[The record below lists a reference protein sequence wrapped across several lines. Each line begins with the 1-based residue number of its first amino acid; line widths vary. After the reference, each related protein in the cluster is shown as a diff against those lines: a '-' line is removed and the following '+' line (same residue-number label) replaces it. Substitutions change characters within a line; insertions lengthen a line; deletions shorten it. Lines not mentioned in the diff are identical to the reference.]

1 MLEQLDKPR
10 RDLTGDSMW
19 AKINWGALSV
29 VVVWG
34 IGTVAAKFLLGVFSP
49 AGFLCLRNLVGG
61 LILLTV
67 VALLRPGLWR
77 SLRVSFLPLL
87 GLGVLMGVQM
97 LSFFSGL
104 SLTYANEAML
114 VFSTAPVWT
123 GVIVT
128 IAGLEVMCSRNWAGF
143 FIALGGVT
151 LVVLGAGTTSSSV
164 APARI
169 TGDLIMLASAVL
181 FGVYMILSRPLMQR
195 HGTLVVTAVAMV
207 LSNVVLVPVGLGE
220 LIATPW
226 MQLTSLHWALLAYTI
241 CVGVGYGMIMWY
253 RSVRLEGATRTIVYQ
268 YLVPIVTLAAAVAF
282 LHEQPTRW
290 QLAGIAVT
298 MGGVYFAIQR
308 PGSPQSGP
316 VAQK

>member
-34 IGTVAAKFLLGVFSP
+34 MSAVAVKFLLGIFSP
-49 AGFLCLRNLVGG
+49 AGYQCLRNLVGG
-61 LILLTV
+61 FILLTV
-67 VALLRPGLWR
+67 VVLLRSGLRR

-87 GLGVLMGVQM
+87 GLGALMGVQM
-97 LSFFSGL
+97 LGFVIGL
-104 SLTYANEAML
+104 DLTYANEAML
-114 VFSTAPVWT
+114 VFSTAPIWT
-123 GVIVT
+123 GVIVA
-128 IAGLEVMCSRNWAGF
+128 IAGLEVMYPRNWTGF
-143 FIALGGVT
+143 FIALGGVAM
-151 LVVLGAGTTSSSV
+151 VVLGAGTISSTV

-169 TGDLIMLASAVL
+169 TGDLIMLASAGL
-181 FGVYMILSRPLMQR
+181 YGVYMILSRPLMQR

-220 LIATPW
+220 LISTPW
-226 MQLTSLHWALLAYTI
+226 MQLTSLHWVLLAYTI
-241 CVGVGYGMIMWY
+241 CIGVGYGMIMWY
-253 RSVRLEGATRTIVYQ
+253 RSVRLVGAARTIVYQ

-298 MGGVYFAIQR
+298 LGGVYFAGQR
-308 PGSPQSGP
+308 PGPLQPGP
-316 VAQK
+316 VAQE

>member
-10 RDLTGDSMW
+10 HALTDSQAW
-19 AKINWGALSV
+19 GKVNWPALSV

-34 IGTVAAKFLLGVFSP
+34 TGTVALKFLMGVFSP
-49 AGFLCLRNLVGG
+49 PGLLCLRNLVGG

-67 VALLRPGLWR
+67 VALLRPGLRR
-77 SLRVSFLPLL
+77 SLRVSFFPLL

-97 LSFFSGL
+97 LSFYIGL
-104 SLTYANEAML
+104 DLTYANEAML
-114 VFSTAPVWT
+114 VFSTAPLWT
-123 GVIVT
+123 GLIVA
-128 IAGLEVMCSRNWAGF
+128 IAGLEVMCPRNWAGF
-143 FIALGGVT
+143 FIALGGVA

-181 FGVYMILSRPLMQR
+181 YGVYMILSRPLMQR
-195 HGTLVVTAVAMV
+195 HGTLVVTAVAIV
-207 LSNVVLVPVGLGE
+207 LSNVVLVPVGLSE

-226 MQLTSLHWALLAYTI
+226 IQLTSLHWGLVAYNI
-241 CVGVGYGMIMWY
+241 CVGLGYGMIMWY
-253 RSVRLEGATRTIVYQ
+253 RSVRLVGAARTIVYQ

-298 MGGVYFAIQR
+298 LVGVYFASQR
-308 PGSPQSGP
+308 RDSPQPGP

>member
-1 MLEQLDKPR
+1 MLEQLDKPQHA
-10 RDLTGDSMW
+10 LTDSQAW
-19 AKINWGALSV
+19 AKVNWPALSV

-49 AGFLCLRNLVGG
+49 AGFLCLRNLAGG
-61 LILLTV
+61 LILLTAV
-67 VALLRPGLWR
+67 VLLRRGLRR
-77 SLRVSFLPLL
+77 SLRVSFFPLL
-87 GLGVLMGVQM
+87 GLGVLMSVQN
-97 LSFFSGL
+97 LSFFGAL
-104 SLTYANEAML
+104 NLTYANEAML
-114 VFSTAPVWT
+114 VFSTSPVWT
-123 GVIVT
+123 GLIVA
-128 IAGLEVMCSRNWAGF
+128 IAGLEVMSPRNWVGF
-143 FIALGGVT
+143 FIALGGVA

-181 FGVYMILSRPLMQR
+181 YGVYMILSRPLMQR

-226 MQLTSLHWALLAYTI
+226 MQLTSLHWVLLAYTI
-241 CVGVGYGMIMWY
+241 FVGIGYGMIMWY
-253 RSVRLEGATRTIVYQ
+253 RSVRLVGAARTIVYQ

-298 MGGVYFAIQR
+298 LGGVYFASHR
-308 PGSPQSGP
+308 PGSPEARP

>member
-10 RDLTGDSMW
+10 HALTDSQAW
-19 AKINWGALSV
+19 GKVNWPALSV

-34 IGTVAAKFLLGVFSP
+34 TGTVAVKFLLGIFSP
-49 AGFLCLRNLVGG
+49 AGFLCLRNLTVG

-67 VALLRPGLWR
+67 VALLRPALRR
-77 SLRVSFLPLL
+77 SLRVSFFPLL

-97 LSFFSGL
+97 LGFVIGL
-104 SLTYANEAML
+104 DLTYANEAML

-123 GVIVT
+123 GVIVAV
-128 IAGLEVMCSRNWAGF
+128 AGLEVMDWRNWAGF
-143 FIALGGVT
+143 FIALSGVA

-164 APARI
+164 ASARI

-181 FGVYMILSRPLMQR
+181 YGVYMILSRPLMQR
-195 HGTLVVTAVAMV
+195 HGTLIVTAVAVV
-207 LSNVVLVPVGLGE
+207 LSNVVLVPVGLSK

-226 MQLTSLHWALLAYTI
+226 MQLTPLHWALLAYSI
-241 CVGVGYGMIMWY
+241 CVAMGYGMIMWY
-253 RSVRLEGATRTIVYQ
+253 RSVRLEGAARTIVYQ

-298 MGGVYFAIQR
+298 LGGVYFASQR
-308 PGSPQSGP
+308 RGSPQPGP